1 MIKEIKYIG
10 EYNSLNRDF
19 KVEIKDLKELRDWE
33 LSKDLTLNHISKSFF
48 SFIALSNKTNNF
60 LISQNEI
67 GMLAIFSK
75 YRTNNFDE
83 QYFLLQ
89 KKFEPGNDP
98 ISQLSPAIQMTY
110 SNLKGK
116 HGGRINNLNFIKN
129 LSLKANFST
138 LQLEQSDSFLHKKNL
153 NYFGLLENNELPDFF
168 KCIDLFWLSSKE
180 IIDFAME
187 GNILH
192 ADTRSVLFFIFFREL
207 IKKKLI
213 EIGNNDL
220 NTLLSKFS
228 LFAFKNQSPWIFKKM
243 KDICVYRNGKIY
255 LDDKKEY
262 FDKRYIIGVSVKSNS
277 REISIWDQPLLSI
290 ESKTIYLFVS
300 KKEGEYYL
308 LVSIG
313 LAPGLFTEFEILP
326 SFVEN
331 YSEFK
336 NFDYSKLMR
345 KTKELHTSWQTEEGG
360 RFYKRRNLH
369 KIIFSEEMH
378 SFENKPN
385 LFWIKLN
392 ELYKFSFN
400 TNFVSMELRSIGFLF
415 FAHLL
420 KK

>member
-1 MIKEIKYIG
+1 MIKEIRYI
-10 EYNSLNRDF
+10 EDYSSLNRDF

-33 LSKDLTLNHISKSFF
+33 FSKDLTLNHISKSFF
-48 SFIALSNKTNNF
+48 SFVALSNKKNNF

-75 YRTNNFDE
+75 YNTNNFDE
-83 QYFLLQ
+83 QYYLLQ

-168 KCIDLFWLSSKE
+168 KCIDLFWLSSRE

-187 GNILH
+187 GNTLH
-192 ADTRSVLFFIFFREL
+192 ADTRSVLFFVFFREL
-207 IKKKLI
+207 IKQQLI

-220 NTLLSKFS
+220 NTLFSEFS

-262 FDKRYIIGVSVKSNS
+262 FDKRHILGVSVKSNA

-290 ESKTIYLFVS
+290 ESKTLYLFVS

-336 NFDYSKLMR
+336 NFDYSNLMS

-369 KIIFSEEMH
+369 KIVFSEEMH

-385 LFWIKLN
+385 LYWIKLN
-392 ELYKFSFN
+392 EFYKFSFN

-415 FAHLL
+415 FAYLL
-420 KK
+420 KR